1 MSGSDTIP
9 VVMNIGQGVS
19 GVYGSVG
26 AFGSGYFPGGRWGAP
41 SWIDSN
47 NHLWLF
53 GGFGYA
59 GNGNF
64 GDLNDLWQ
72 FDPSTNYWAYMGG
85 GTTLANSYCEASPT
99 YGHQGIFAPGN
110 VPGGR
115 QSAASWIDKSGNLW
129 LFGGSGAAAG
139 NANACGTY
147 SIGYLNDLWEFN
159 LSTASTSTPEW
170 AWMGG
175 SSAPNVSGVYVASS
189 GTLAPGAR
197 EFAATWVDK
206 SGNFW
211 LFGGFGYDANGDFG
225 YLNDLWEFNPNP
237 GEATTNQ
244 WTWIDGSSTVPTYS
258 GQPGNYGPLGSSG
271 GAYVPGGRYG
281 ASTWTDSSGNF
292 WLFGGLGIDA
302 NGNGGNLN
310 DIWEF
315 NPTPGEA
322 TTNYWAWMG
331 GSNTEGGSAVYG
343 TMGTPA
349 TTNTPGGSYEASSWV
364 DNSGNFWI
372 FGGSGGEP
380 NSVWAFNP
388 PTSQWVWM
396 GGSNTANQPGS
407 YSALLTPA
415 ATNIPGGRN
424 QTTSWTDSYGNFWLF
439 GGDGIACSSCG
450 TGGGTEVGAFN
461 DLWVYPPPP
470 ICWGPPSTLQISPAT
485 LPYVGFVGGSYFQN
499 FTATGGC
506 EAGYVWSITSGAT
519 TLTNLGLSFS
529 SGGDLSGY
537 TNAPGSY
544 PFTVEVTDPQGN
556 TGSQDYTLTVY
567 PDITVLPPS
576 LPAGTVGTAYS
587 QQLTASGGAGGPYS
601 FSVISGTALSAV
613 GLTLSPGGLISGTPS
628 TTETAAALLI
638 KVADSQG
645 YYTEFNYPL
654 TVNAATS
661 TPAQVTDNETIT
673 VTDAETFPDV
683 VDSEPI
689 TVTDAEVVRAYNPF
703 AITPTPASFNAASG
717 NGYAT
722 YAYSVPF
729 TATGGIGTLTLTE
742 TGALPTG
749 VTFINGVLGGT
760 PVASSVGNTYTFSVT
775 ATDADGDSITVP
787 GYSLTIQA
795 ASAYPAMVM
804 DNEIITVSDAETF
817 PDVVDSESITVSDM
831 VSVTVNLII
840 TTTGSLPAADLNAP
854 YPATTITA
862 SGGTTPYT
870 WSAIGLPAGLSIS
883 AGGVITGTPTA
894 DAGSPYSVV
903 VKVTDSN
910 GLTASAPFSLT
921 VEALP
926 LTIAGPASLPA
937 GVVNVL
943 YPATSIIASGGSGVY
958 IWSAIGLPAGLSIS
972 AGGVITGTPT
982 ADAGSPY
989 SVVVKVTDSN
999 GLTASA
1005 PFSLTVE
1012 ALPLTI
1018 AGPASLPAGIVNA
1031 PYPATAITAS
1041 GGSAPYAWSAIG
1053 LPTGLNINSSTGIIS
1068 GIPTAAGT
1076 FNVTVKVSDTTSNA
1090 ASRNFSLTVYLPL
1103 AISTASPLPTGQVNV
1118 SYSAPPF
1125 AASGG
1130 LPPYT
1135 WTATGLPPGLS
1146 LSAAG
1151 VITGTPTLAGGF
1163 TPRVIV
1169 TDAAGNSTPMNFLL
1183 TVIPPPSLTIT
1194 ANPGSVTIIQG
1205 QSGETTLTFAPMN
1218 GYVGTL
1224 TLGCIG
1230 NPPNTL
1236 CLFTINGAPVNSV
1249 VLTGNNQPL
1258 NIVLTIETDVNS
1270 QQALLE
1276 SRPTPLRPST
1286 ILTAIAFWS
1295 PFSLLGLIA
1304 IRRKRKL
1311 FSKNPRIFG
1320 LCLLVLLVGTLAGLA
1335 GCVSGGGFGTYVTP
1349 VGSSTMTITAT
1360 PGSGSAQTLSIGVTI
1375 TH

>member
-1 MSGSDTIP
+1 MSGEKQTRANRRRAGAIACGALLLALLGGAVPLAGQVTPPTAAVPGDWTWMSGSDTL
-9 VVMNIGQGVS
+9 GSSEQGVS
-19 GVYGSVG
+19 GVYGAVG

-53 GGFGYA
+53 GGFGFA

-64 GDLNDLWQ
+64 GGLNDLWQ
-72 FDPSTNYWAYMGG
+72 FNPSTNYWAYMGG
-85 GTTLANSYCEASPT
+85 GTTLANSYCDASPT
-99 YGHQGIFAPGN
+99 YGTQGVFAAGN

-537 TNAPGSY
+537 TNAP
-544 PFTVEVTDPQGN
+544 
-556 TGSQDYTLTVY
+556 
-567 PDITVLPPS
+567 
-576 LPAGTVGTAYS
+576 
-587 QQLTASGGAGGPYS
+587 
-601 FSVISGTALSAV
+601 
-613 GLTLSPGGLISGTPS
+613 
-628 TTETAAALLI
+628 
-638 KVADSQG
+638 
-645 YYTEFNYPL
+645 
-654 TVNAATS
+654 
-661 TPAQVTDNETIT
+661 
-673 VTDAETFPDV
+673 
-683 VDSEPI
+683 
-689 TVTDAEVVRAYNPF
+689 
-703 AITPTPASFNAASG
+703 
-717 NGYAT
+717 
-722 YAYSVPF
+722 
-729 TATGGIGTLTLTE
+729 
-742 TGALPTG
+742 
-749 VTFINGVLGGT
+749 
-760 PVASSVGNTYTFSVT
+760 
-775 ATDADGDSITVP
+775 
-787 GYSLTIQA
+787 
-795 ASAYPAMVM
+795 
-804 DNEIITVSDAETF
+804 
-817 PDVVDSESITVSDM
+817 
-831 VSVTVNLII
+831 
-840 TTTGSLPAADLNAP
+840 
-854 YPATTITA
+854 
-862 SGGTTPYT
+862 
-870 WSAIGLPAGLSIS
+870 
-883 AGGVITGTPTA
+883 
-894 DAGSPYSVV
+894 
-903 VKVTDSN
+903 
-910 GLTASAPFSLT
+910 
-921 VEALP
+921 
-926 LTIAGPASLPA
+926 
-937 GVVNVL
+937 
-943 YPATSIIASGGSGVY
+943 
-958 IWSAIGLPAGLSIS
+958 
-972 AGGVITGTPT
+972 
-982 ADAGSPY
+982 
-989 SVVVKVTDSN
+989 
-999 GLTASA
+999 
-1005 PFSLTVE
+1005 
-1012 ALPLTI
+1012 
-1018 AGPASLPAGIVNA
+1018 
-1031 PYPATAITAS
+1031 
-1041 GGSAPYAWSAIG
+1041 
-1053 LPTGLNINSSTGIIS
+1053 
-1068 GIPTAAGT
+1068 
-1076 FNVTVKVSDTTSNA
+1076 
-1090 ASRNFSLTVYLPL
+1090 
-1103 AISTASPLPTGQVNV
+1103 
-1118 SYSAPPF
+1118 
-1125 AASGG
+1125 
-1130 LPPYT
+1130 
-1135 WTATGLPPGLS
+1135 
-1146 LSAAG
+1146 
-1151 VITGTPTLAGGF
+1151 
-1163 TPRVIV
+1163 
-1169 TDAAGNSTPMNFLL
+1169 
-1183 TVIPPPSLTIT
+1183 
-1194 ANPGSVTIIQG
+1194 
-1205 QSGETTLTFAPMN
+1205 
-1218 GYVGTL
+1218 
-1224 TLGCIG
+1224 
-1230 NPPNTL
+1230 
-1236 CLFTINGAPVNSV
+1236 
-1249 VLTGNNQPL
+1249 
-1258 NIVLTIETDVNS
+1258 
-1270 QQALLE
+1270 
-1276 SRPTPLRPST
+1276 
-1286 ILTAIAFWS
+1286 
-1295 PFSLLGLIA
+1295 
-1304 IRRKRKL
+1304 
-1311 FSKNPRIFG
+1311 
-1320 LCLLVLLVGTLAGLA
+1320 
-1335 GCVSGGGFGTYVTP
+1335 
-1349 VGSSTMTITAT
+1349 
-1360 PGSGSAQTLSIGVTI
+1360 
-1375 TH
+1375 